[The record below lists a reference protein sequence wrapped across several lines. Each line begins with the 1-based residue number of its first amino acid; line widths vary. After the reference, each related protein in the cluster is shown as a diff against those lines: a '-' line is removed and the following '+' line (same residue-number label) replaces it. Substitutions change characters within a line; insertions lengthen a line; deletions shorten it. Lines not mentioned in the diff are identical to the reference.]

1 MEITKTFN
9 EFFVNIVPSL
19 KILPKENYETDVG
32 NDNEPI
38 LNYINK
44 FKNHPSIKVIKS
56 RKKEEQTFTFNY
68 VSYEEVL
75 NKIRKLQTTK
85 TTQQNDIPTK
95 ILKENS
101 GVFARYFHKNINFC
115 IENSIFP
122 SDLKVA
128 DVTPAFKKKSKTSK
142 DNYRPISI
150 LPNISKIYERCLYNQ
165 VQTYFDNLLSKYQCG
180 FRKGFNAQHCLV
192 SMIEKWKESVDSG
205 GAFGALMTDLSKAFD
220 CLHHE
225 LLIAKLDAYGFDIKS
240 VKLIQQYLSNRKQ
253 RVKVG
258 NAYSSWKEIFYGI
271 PQGSILGPLIFNMFL
286 CDLFCFLEGVAV
298 AS

>member
-1 MEITKTFN
+1 M
-9 EFFVNIVPSL
+9 
-19 KILPKENYETDVG
+19 Y
-32 NDNEPI
+32 
-38 LNYINK
+38 
-44 FKNHPSIKVIKS
+44 
-56 RKKEEQTFTFNY
+56 
-68 VSYEEVL
+68 
-75 NKIRKLQTTK
+75 
-85 TTQQNDIPTK
+85 IPTK

-101 GVFARYFHKNINFC
+101 EVFARYFHKNINFC

-128 DVTPAFKKKSKTSK
+128 DVIPVFKKKSKTSK

-165 VQTYFDNLLSKYQCG
+165 LQTYFDQCR

-205 GAFGALMTDLSKAFD
+205 GAFGALMTYLSKAFD

-240 VKLIQQYLSNRKQ
+240 VKLIQQYLSKRKQ
-253 RVKVG
+253 RIKVG
-258 NAYSSWKEIFYGI
+258 NAYSSWK
-271 PQGSILGPLIFNMFL
+271 
-286 CDLFCFLEGVAV
+286 
-298 AS
+298 